1 MAGIKHQIVL
11 KASTLVETMVAL
23 TILSLVMGTAMVVF
37 IRVSSSSLSFDRI
50 RAGFLARNAMEDVRQ
65 NKLYIDSE
73 EEIGQIRLIRT
84 VSAYPGEGRLVKV
97 EITAVGPD
105 ERLLSVTHSLFSQD
119 E

>member
-1 MAGIKHQIVL
+1 MKHCIAL

-50 RAGFLARNAMEDVRQ
+50 RAAFLVRNAMEEVRQ
-65 NKLYIDSE
+65 NKLYTDGE
-73 EEIGQIRLIRT
+73 EEIGQIRLVRT
-84 VSAYPGEGRLVKV
+84 AAAYAGDSRLVKV
-97 EITAVGPD
+97 EITAIGPD
-105 ERLLSVTHSLFSQD
+105 ERILSITHSLFPQD

>member
-1 MAGIKHQIVL
+1 MAGVKHRISA

-23 TILSLVMGTAMVVF
+23 TILSVVMGTAMVVF

-50 RAGFLARNAMEDVRQ
+50 RAGFLVRNAMEDVRQ
-65 NKLYIDSE
+65 NKLYIDGE

-84 VSAYPGEGRLVKV
+84 VSAYAGDGRLLKV
-97 EITAVGPD
+97 GITAVGPD
-105 ERLLSVTHSLFSQD
+105 ERVLGVTYSLFSQD